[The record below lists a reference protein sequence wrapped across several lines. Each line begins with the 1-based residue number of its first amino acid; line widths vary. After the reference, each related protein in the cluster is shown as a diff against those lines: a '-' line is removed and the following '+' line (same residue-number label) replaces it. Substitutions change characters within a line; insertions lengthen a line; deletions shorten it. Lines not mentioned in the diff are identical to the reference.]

1 MVCWVNNSSM
11 IESTGQS
18 GHSAQVKMRL
28 LVNGSSIPVA
38 QMGPDFLIL
47 ESAAEHPPTDAT
59 IELRID
65 ASERR
70 WKVRLPHGLS
80 NTSRTVAI
88 ARPN

>member
-1 MVCWVNNSSM
+1 M
-11 IESTGQS
+11 IESSGQG

-28 LVNGSSIPVA
+28 LLNGSSIPVA

-47 ESAAEHPPTDAT
+47 ESATEHPPSDAT

-70 WKVRLPHGLS
+70 WKVRLPNGIS
-80 NTSRTVAI
+80 NASRNVTISRAI
-88 ARPN
+88 D

>member
-1 MVCWVNNSSM
+1 M
-11 IESTGQS
+11 IESSGQG

-28 LVNGSSIPVA
+28 LLNGSSIPVA

-47 ESAAEHPPTDAT
+47 ESATEHPPADAT

-70 WKVRLPHGLS
+70 WKVRLPEGIS
-80 NTSRTVAI
+80 SASRTVSITRAI
-88 ARPN
+88 G